1 MTEKR
6 RITDPETL
14 KALSQP
20 LRRRLY
26 RLLIQLG
33 PSTVGTLAKK
43 VDGDPGQISYHLRE
57 LARHG
62 YIEEAPELA
71 RDKRERWWKTTPG
84 SNTWDTADFDTPE
97 ARAIADT
104 VKAQMMADEFERAVE
119 WEKSRDEWG
128 EPWNRIA
135 TSSESNLFLTPEEAV
150 DFNEELTALVVK
162 WAEIG
167 KKARREGRTE
177 GREVVFHFMHNFPER
192 P

>member
-33 PSTVGTLAKK
+33 PSTVGVLAKK
-43 VDGDPGQISYHLRE
+43 VEGDPGQISYHLRA
-57 LARHG
+57 LAKHG

-71 RDKRERWWKTTPG
+71 RDKRERWWKATPG

-104 VKAQMMADEFERAVE
+104 VKAQMMADEFERAIE
-119 WEKSRDEWG
+119 WEKARDEWG
-128 EPWNRIA
+128 EPWTRIA
-135 TSSESNLFLTPEEAV
+135 TSSESNLFLTPEETVA
-150 DFNEELTALVVK
+150 FNEELTALVVK
-162 WAEIG
+162 WSAVG
-167 KKARREGRTE
+167 KQARAEGRVE